1 VKEDKA
7 EEFDVHY
14 LSGHPIM
21 KTSIK
26 TLLLAFLVTVS
37 GCATSS
43 HSRWSAH
50 MTHDEISSEL
60 GIPLE
65 GDDRL
70 NTPGTFRPPVEIT
83 VVAKTDSTDLRLGY
97 AADQIIFNWE
107 LDREQLRVDGG
118 PADGLH
124 KPGAGSIPTEKYV
137 TVRWLVTPKHQAIY
151 VDDELRFE
159 HAGDYSK
166 VNKCVSV
173 FPAAGSKVTVKS
185 IKVKQITDASR

>member
-1 VKEDKA
+1 
-7 EEFDVHY
+7 
-14 LSGHPIM
+14 
-21 KTSIK
+21 
-26 TLLLAFLVTVS
+26 
-37 GCATSS
+37 
-43 HSRWSAH
+43 

-60 GIPLE
+60 GILLK

-107 LDREQLRVDGG
+107 LDPEQLRVDGG

-124 KPGAGSIPTEKYV
+124 RPGAGNIPTEKYV

-159 HAGDYSK
+159 HGGDYSK

-185 IKVKQITDASR
+185 IRVKQITDVSR